1 MTDASPWTIKRL
13 LDWTTDYLKKHG
25 SSQPRL
31 DAEVLLAHVRDCERI
46 DLYAKFD
53 DVPAGEPLDRFR
65 AMVKERA
72 QGKPVAYLVGYRE
85 FYSLSFRVTPDV
97 LIPRPET
104 EFLVVEALDAVKRID
119 RGERSP
125 VRIADIGTGSGC
137 VAITLAKQLAQV
149 QVTAVDISQAAL
161 AVARENA
168 ERHEVQD
175 RVTFVHSD
183 VFDEVDP
190 AAVYDVI
197 VSNPPY
203 VGESEIGTLA
213 EDVRAYEPHQAL
225 FAGPDG
231 MAMIRRLVPAAELR
245 LTPGGFLFFEISP
258 LIAEPVER
266 LLQSTS
272 GLEYLGMRLDLDG
285 HRRIAKARKAS

>member
-46 DLYAKFD
+46 DLYAKYD

-72 QGKPVAYLVGYRE
+72 QGKPVAYLVGHRE

-104 EFLVVEALDAVKRID
+104 EFLVVEAVDAVKRID
-119 RGERSP
+119 RSEGHQ

-137 VAITLAKQLAQV
+137 VAVTLAKQLPQV
-149 QVTAVDISQAAL
+149 QVIAVDISPAAL
-161 AVARENA
+161 VIARENA
-168 ERHEVQD
+168 ERHAVQD
-175 RVTFVHSD
+175 RVAFLESD
-183 VFDEVDP
+183 LFDEIDP
-190 AAVYDVI
+190 AAMFDVI

-203 VGESEIGTLA
+203 IGEGETGTLS
-213 EDVRAYEPHQAL
+213 EDVREYEPHQAL

-231 MAMIRRLVPAAELR
+231 LAVIRRLVPAALSR

-258 LIAEPVER
+258 LIAESVER
-266 LLQSTS
+266 LLQSTA
-272 GLEYLGMRLDLDG
+272 GLEYLGMRFDLDS
-285 HRRIAKARKAS
+285 HPRIAKARKAT